1 MSFYDFI
8 DDNYDTMLSI
18 DLGAYKDML
27 TNTNLVFFNYR
38 RISIVEKENC
48 PTTFYSDY
56 ILNQSQKIP
65 FETPI
70 DMPVFPQ
77 GNLLSYIFL
86 HDITDDEIM
95 QNDTYRELLGRWL
108 NIYKNSFC
116 IVMIRDFKLNFYVRR
131 SDIYSFFYDGVC
143 RSRYGNYLLDKFM
156 SYSHFYSK
164 KQDILH
170 TVKNIESNVVKYETP
185 KLNVDN
191 VELKNVRLYN
201 YQITDVNFM
210 KAIEENIINKNNN
223 IHGTYK
229 NFMDFKIGGVK
240 YSKINNEIFLHND
253 CNVFYEEINEVYHG
267 GIIHN
272 EPGLGK
278 TLSML
283 YYIFSQPNKRSENIE
298 YSDNCD
304 YFYKR
309 GKMNG
314 LFCDKVKIMDTPYC
328 NTHKNATFVEKVN
341 YKLIDENIDIDYTSN
356 ATLVVCPSHLCD
368 QWMREVS
375 KFKNM
380 KNIIMITT
388 YEQFKHLTY
397 QDLYYA
403 DLIVVSYQM
412 FVNQNYVKTSDKK
425 IHRMHYKRIIFDE
438 INELPKIINGDKIF
452 YKISNLKCDFKW
464 CLTGTPFDNVS
475 QNVLMFISLMT
486 SSEYTS
492 LSTNLSH
499 LCTQKLNAIE
509 ATIKQ
514 MSKIFHKH
522 TKESVSRELSKN
534 VITTTHRK
542 LTFTRQERE
551 IYDSMLLHKSKFINQ
566 NALIKLCC
574 HTELFNEINVL
585 VKSCKTLDEIQQ
597 VIHDKNKKDLENTTI
612 KISELKYE
620 IEYHSTMLEDANRTE
635 LEIATIK
642 NNITNF
648 KREITLKT
656 KYIESLQSVINYLDN
671 VVNNI
676 SEDETCPICLDNI
689 DEVTITKCGHLFCWD
704 CINESMTMKLNRDE
718 ILKCP
723 TCNQQIRQDDI
734 FKVDKHT
741 EGVGCVEFIEGTPAY
756 DINKYINDTKS
767 TKIGNI
773 VYYLLHELKE
783 NDKCIVF
790 SQWDYILDKIGGII
804 GKYIKVANC
813 KGSVY
818 QKKRAVQEFSKDINT
833 KVILLSS
840 KNCASGLNLI
850 EANKILFI
858 EPVYGTTEHRN
869 GIEMQAISR
878 ADRITQRRDIEVVR
892 FYIGNTIEEE
902 VYNTNL

>member
-18 DLGAYKDML
+18 DLGAYEDML

-86 HDITDDEIM
+86 HDITEDEIM

-131 SDIYSFFYDGVC
+131 SDIYSFFYDGIC

-156 SYSHFYSK
+156 SYSHFYNK

-170 TVKNIESNVVKYETP
+170 TVKNIESNVVKYDTP
-185 KLNVDN
+185 QLNVDN
-191 VELKNVRLYN
+191 VELKNARLYN

-210 KAIEENIINKNNN
+210 KTIEENIINKNNN

-283 YYIFSQPNKRSENIE
+283 YYIFSQPNERSENIE

-314 LFCDKVKIMDTPYC
+314 LFCDKVKIMDTSYC

-425 IHRMHYKRIIFDE
+425 IQRMHYKRIIFDE

-499 LCTQKLNAIE
+499 LCTTKLNTVE

-522 TKESVSRELSKN
+522 TKESVSKELSKN

-574 HTELFNEINVL
+574 HTELFNEINGL

-642 NNITNF
+642 NNISNF

-704 CINESMTMKLNRDE
+704 CINESMTMKLDRDE

-723 TCNQQIRQDDI
+723 TCNQHIRQYDI

-902 VYNTNL
+902 VYNIN